1 MDVISEKT
9 CSSTYTQTEAQTPR
23 HPLTKN
29 AVTNTE
35 SPPLMST
42 AETNTDAHQKKRA
55 VSGGNDAER
64 EMLNTEMS
72 TEGLEYADAEVQYCP
87 KQADA

>member
-1 MDVISEKT
+1 MISEKT
-9 CSSTYTQTEAQTPR
+9 CSSTYTQTEAQTLKQ
-23 HPLTKN
+23 PLTKN

-35 SPPLMST
+35 SPPLTST
-42 AETNTDAHQKKRA
+42 AETNTDAHHKKRA
-55 VSGGNDAER
+55 VDGCNDAER

>member
-1 MDVISEKT
+1 
-9 CSSTYTQTEAQTPR
+9 
-23 HPLTKN
+23 
-29 AVTNTE
+29 
-35 SPPLMST
+35 MST